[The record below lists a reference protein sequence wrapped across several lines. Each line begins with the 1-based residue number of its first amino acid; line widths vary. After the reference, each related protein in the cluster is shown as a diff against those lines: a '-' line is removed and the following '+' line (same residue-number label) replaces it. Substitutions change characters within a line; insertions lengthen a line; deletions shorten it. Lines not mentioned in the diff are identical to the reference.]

1 MADIR
6 EDMIRDILYIYDK
19 IAQKFIGDPLGC
31 KITRYHKEFRVPSG
45 RIDLIFIGDNNCL
58 YIVELKVNPA
68 EKIDFEQ
75 VLKYYNDI
83 INCQKKRNLPGTS
96 TISVLF
102 APISLVDFKTLY
114 PDVKFIEMKIE
125 DILFDYFSQ
134 TSAYENF
141 RLKQPN
147 IIAGSTSIGNLTGLI
162 SYIYN
167 QKGRVAKNT
176 IPVEVISVGRGKSK
190 QTLQGLIERA
200 QDFDLVKELR
210 GDIILQ
216 NNGYEYFE
224 HSKDPENLPKLLRF
238 LQNIVFSDPLRTKL
252 IFGLSSFV
260 ESVYEVL
267 LYQHPAS
274 KEEVKTIFFRKVMKI
289 GVWKGQYTQRVVF
302 DQYAQIAEELVFV
315 NRISRKF
322 QLTPYGIE
330 LVAALQAR
338 RSNILYRTL
347 FTNP

>member
-1 MADIR
+1 MTDIK

-19 IAQKFIGDPLGC
+19 IAQKFIGEPLGC
-31 KITRYHKEFRVPSG
+31 KITKYHKEFRVPSG

-68 EKIDFEQ
+68 TKADFKQ
-75 VLKYYNDI
+75 VLRYYDDI
-83 INCQKKRNLPGTS
+83 INCQKKRKLPGTS
-96 TISVLF
+96 AVPILF
-102 APISLVDFKTLY
+102 APIPLVDCQKNYLN
-114 PDVKFIEMKIE
+114 VKFIEMKIE

-147 IIAGSTSIGNLTGLI
+147 IIQGSTSIVNLTGLI

-167 QKGRVAKNT
+167 QKGRVARNSIPIDVIT
-176 IPVEVISVGRGKSK
+176 IGKGKSK

-200 QDFDLVKELR
+200 EDFDLVKELK
-210 GDIILQ
+210 GDLILQ

-224 HSKDPENLPKLLRF
+224 YSKDPEKLPQLLRF

-252 IFGLSSFV
+252 LFGLSSFV
-260 ESVYEVL
+260 ESIYEVL

-274 KEEVKTIFFRKVMKI
+274 KEEVKTIFFRKAMKI
-289 GVWKGQYTQRVVF
+289 DVWRGEYTQRVVF
-302 DQYAQIAEELVFV
+302 DQYAQIAEELVFI
-315 NRISRKF
+315 NRISGKF

-347 FTNP
+347 FTNL

>member
-6 EDMIRDILYIYDK
+6 ENMVRDILYIYDK
-19 IAQKFIGDPLGC
+19 IAQKFIGEFLDC
-31 KITRYHKEFRVPSG
+31 KITKYYKEFRVPSG
-45 RIDLIFIGDNNCL
+45 RIDLVFIGDNNCL

-68 EKIDFEQ
+68 ERADFEQ
-75 VLKYYNDI
+75 ILKYYDDI
-83 INCQKKRNLPGTS
+83 INCQKERKLPGTS
-96 TISVLF
+96 TVPVLF
-102 APISLVDFKTLY
+102 APISLVDFQKRY

-147 IIAGSTSIGNLTGLI
+147 IIQGSTSIINLTGLI
-162 SYIYN
+162 SYIYK
-167 QKGRVAKNT
+167 QKGRVPKNS
-176 IPVEVISVGRGKSK
+176 IPVDVITIGKGKSK

-200 QDFDLVKELR
+200 EDFDLVKELK
-210 GDIILQ
+210 GDLILQ
-216 NNGYEYFE
+216 NSGYEYFE
-224 HSKDPENLPKLLRF
+224 YSKDPENLPKLLRF

-252 IFGLSSFV
+252 LFGISSFV
-260 ESVYEVL
+260 ESVFEVL
-267 LYQHPAS
+267 LYQHPANR
-274 KEEVKTIFFRKVMKI
+274 EEVKTIFFRKVMKV
-289 GVWKGQYTQRVVF
+289 GVWKGKYTQRVVF
-302 DQYAQIAEELVFV
+302 DQYAQIAEELVFI
-315 NRISRKF
+315 NRINRKF